1 MHYSIGIE
9 IFDYD
14 GGKPLNILKFNSLN
28 DVVGKQL
35 KLVIELRKASEI
47 PEKLAYEVQ
56 CKYQWLD

>member
-47 PEKLAYEVQ
+47 PEKLAYEV
-56 CKYQWLD
+56 